1 MRYWNWSEIRTKV
14 EQECDLEDEDF
25 VRRPELLA
33 YANEAIEEAEAEIL
47 GLYEDYFLKPE
58 SVPVVAGQDSIP
70 YPNDIYAQKI
80 RRMIYFQGT
89 GASST
94 NYPIERLKDW
104 RKFEYKASSDSGG
117 TTDLYQWMDENSTP
131 GAPIVRIVPAFRE
144 TGVVKRWYIRHANRL
159 VVDTDI
165 CDIPE
170 FINFIFSHMKVKVY
184 EKEGHPL
191 LSQAMQ
197 KLEMERA
204 RMLGTLQS
212 KTPDA
217 MNEIEM
223 DTSYYD
229 DHN

>member
-1 MRYWNWSEIRTKV
+1 MKFWTWAEIRTKI

-47 GLYEDYFLKPE
+47 GLYEDYFLKPGD
-58 SVPVVAGQDSIP
+58 VNVTAGQDAIP
-70 YPNDIYAQKI
+70 YPTDIYAQKI
-80 RRMIYFQGT
+80 RRMIYFQGNVN
-89 GASST
+89 SST

-104 RKFEYKASSDSGG
+104 RKFEYGAASNQGS
-117 TTDLYQWMDENSTP
+117 TDLYQWMDENSTP
-131 GAPIVRIVPAFRE
+131 GAPIVRVIPAFRE
-144 TGVVKRWYIRHANRL
+144 NGVVKTWYIRHANRL
-159 VVDTDI
+159 AVDTDI

-191 LSQAMQ
+191 LSQAMT

-204 RMLGTLQS
+204 RMLGTLS
-212 KTPDA
+212 AKTPDA